1 MPIDPQTP
9 PSSFDNWNRRDILRQ
24 GLIGSLGLNLGSLIW
39 ARAALAESA
48 ARKTGAA
55 LEPGTASKPK
65 PRGGQIRACILV
77 FYYGG
82 PSHLDTFD
90 PKPHAPKEIR
100 GEFSTISTSVP
111 GLAIAEHLPH
121 MARVMHKVALVRSMH
136 HTNRLHDSAS
146 TEVLTGRQGPN
157 GDREEAVI
165 GPQYFPC
172 YGAGVSYMRRQQ
184 SCVAPHAALP
194 FVFHNVVNCECQ
206 GGGFLGSAYDP
217 LQFLVDP
224 VTEKYSLGDLTRE
237 PDETPQRM
245 SRRQQLL
252 NSLDQ
257 RALKDANLAAASR
270 SLARYYDKAYQ
281 LLDSVA
287 LQQATDLSLETPTM
301 RARYGFC
308 PPLPPGHTVGAQF
321 GYAREMRGQNLLLAR
336 RLVEAGVP
344 FVNVYDFRQQ
354 GQNWDAHADNF
365 GQHKN
370 LLLPL
375 ADRSLSALI
384 EDLDERGL
392 LDSTLVVAT
401 GEFGRTPRINRNG
414 GRDHWPDCYSILMA
428 GGGIQGG
435 TVYGSSDH
443 HGAFP
448 ATDPVTPADMA
459 ATIYW
464 RFGIDPSSLI
474 HDHTGRP
481 FKLADGSP
489 LAPLFG

>member
-1 MPIDPQTP
+1 MPDDPQTH
-9 PSSFDNWNRRDILRQ
+9 DNWSRREVLRQ

-39 ARAALAESA
+39 AQAALAEQA
-48 ARKTGAA
+48 APT
-55 LEPGTASKPK
+55 PGTLSKRPT
-65 PRGGQIRACILV
+65 RAGQIRACILV

-82 PSHLDTFD
+82 PSHLDTYD
-90 PKPHAPKEIR
+90 LKPDAPKEIR
-100 GEFSTISTSVP
+100 GEFDSISTSVP
-111 GLAIAEHLPH
+111 GLRICEHLPH
-121 MARVMHKVALVRSMH
+121 MARVMHKVAIVRSMH

-172 YGAGVSYMRRQQ
+172 YGAGVSYMRHGVP
-184 SCVAPHAALP
+184 CVAPHAALP

-206 GGGFLGSAYDP
+206 GGGFLGAAYDP
-217 LQFLVDP
+217 LQFFVDP
-224 VTEKYSLGDLTRE
+224 VTKTYSLGDLERE
-237 PDETPQRM
+237 PDETPLRM

-257 RALKDANLAAASR
+257 RALTDANLKAASR
-270 SLARYYDKAYQ
+270 SLVRFYDKAYQ

-287 LQQATDLSLETPTM
+287 LRRAIDLNEETPAT

-308 PPLPPGHTVGAQF
+308 PTLPAAPVVGSQN
-321 GYAREMRGQNLLLAR
+321 GYAREMRGQNLLFAR

-370 LLLPL
+370 YLLPI
-375 ADRSLSALI
+375 ADQSLSALI

-392 LDSTLVVAT
+392 LESTLVVAT

-464 RFGIDPSSLI
+464 RFGIDPASLI

-481 FKLADGSP
+481 FKLADGAP
-489 LAPLFG
+489 LAQLFG